1 MMAKPDNR
9 DDNVEKLQEAV
20 QNTIG
25 NLREA
30 EDYLEEFGNDE
41 LVKNEQQAIEAKN
54 ERRKQSIEGFR
65 EEIKEEAQAEQQR
78 DS

>member
-1 MMAKPDNR
+1 MKAKPDNR

-25 NLREA
+25 NLRES
-30 EDYLEEFGNDE
+30 EDYLEEFGDE
-41 LVKNEQQAIEAKN
+41 IGNHEQQDIESKN
-54 ERRKQSIEGFR
+54 ERRKQSIQGLR
-65 EEIKEEAQAEQQR
+65 EEIKDEAQAEQQR

>member
-1 MMAKPDNR
+1 MKAKPDNR

-30 EDYLEEFGNDE
+30 EDYLEEFGDE
-41 LVKNEQQAIEAKN
+41 LGNNEQQAIESKN
-54 ERRKQSIEGFR
+54 DRRKESIRGFR
-65 EEIKEEAQAEQQR
+65 EEIKDEAQAEQQR
-78 DS
+78 NS